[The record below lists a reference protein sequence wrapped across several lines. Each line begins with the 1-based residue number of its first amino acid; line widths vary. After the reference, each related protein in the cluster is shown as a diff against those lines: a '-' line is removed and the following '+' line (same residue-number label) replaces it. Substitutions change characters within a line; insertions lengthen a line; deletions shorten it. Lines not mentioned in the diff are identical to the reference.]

1 MIDRVPS
8 VGKNRNGSLVQFL
21 GLREGVNGSARD
33 VRPVSE
39 RKTGFLF
46 AMKME
51 VDQIG
56 CTEME
61 IDLY

>member
-1 MIDRVPS
+1 M
-8 VGKNRNGSLVQFL
+8 GAGVQFNSL
-21 GLREGVNGSARD
+21 DVGGVNGSARD
-33 VRPVSE
+33 VHPVYE
-39 RKTGFLF
+39 RKTGFLC

-56 CTEME
+56 CTEIE